1 MPRFLNRL
9 GLAFVVLMTS
19 NAWALGL
26 GEIKLNSALN
36 EPFEAEIELL
46 SATPE
51 ELAELTVKLASSDA
65 FARYGL
71 DRPAYLQ
78 GLTFDIVEVGRADGN
93 YVRVTSRQP
102 MTEPF
107 LTFLVEASWAR
118 GRLLREYTVLLDPP
132 TFAPPQPTQQAVT
145 APQRAEPRDS
155 GRIERPA
162 PQPAAQPAPRPQP
175 VARPRPAP
183 QEPVPQEPAPAPDTD
198 TRPYDTGSADDYIV
212 SRNQTL
218 WGIARSV
225 KPDSRLTINQTML
238 AIFEAN
244 PEAFGGN
251 INILKAGAR
260 LRIPSADEIY
270 QIDRRTALN
279 EVSRQHENWDGTAG
293 TAAEPAYTAE
303 PEPELVPEPE
313 PEQPSLTLVPPDE
326 EPVGIGTGEED
337 AAGEEPMTREQAIL
351 ERLEELEAAEVP
363 EQQALIDIRN
373 DELSNLREELRQ
385 IRGEPPLEVPATD
398 DPFVDGADELGV
410 EMTDE
415 PIAETVDEPE
425 PAEAEPAEAEEPAP
439 ANVIRSAP
447 QEPGFVEK
455 TLDLLQ
461 SFWMIIVG
469 AIVAVAGILFFFL
482 RRRGA
487 DDEGSGVWEPLD
499 AGDDDLTALTRT
511 SQTETI
517 PAPEGDEAFVVV
529 EQEATATGNIGD
541 TIEVPPPEGS
551 ADFDLPG
558 DDQLAETGSLEDT
571 FSSETAVNLDQSD
584 PIAEADFHMA
594 YGLYD
599 QAADLI
605 NGALEVEPERQDL
618 LTKLCEIYFVWG
630 NRDSFVDAAERV
642 KSAVGDGES
651 AEWDKIVIMGQQIA
665 ADHALFAG
673 AGVAGATREV
683 DLTFDAADDGG
694 GDLDM
699 VFGDDETTAGED
711 EGGLDF
717 LFDESG
723 SSEVDEVL
731 DVTQESPT
739 IENPIDEGTAE
750 MPALDE
756 DATIDAA
763 MAEDEQPSDAT
774 AEIDLDD
781 LGLDLDA
788 LDAGGADEAEMEI
801 TGSHEALGDDTDIN
815 KILPDLEDET
825 GKNPAIDP
833 SATGLTATIDVSD
846 LEATGLQETVE
857 VDLGDHDS
865 TDADVDIL
873 AATGKTQI
881 LSDDMAV
888 ETINEPGQIIG
899 DEAETLLASNM
910 DDLDDM
916 GTGTEVISDSD
927 ATILA
932 PVGGDEDFD
941 FAKTEALPK
950 DAFDADAT
958 AETPAL
964 ASTDMDLDLD
974 DLTAVLEATEGGD
987 TVEMPREDETVE
999 QPRPAVDDA
1008 TAEVPTMSFSDDDM
1022 SDDLSEARTMTEVGT
1037 KLDLARA
1044 YVDMGDPGGARS
1056 ILEEVLDE
1064 GDDEQRQQAQ
1074 QLLDSLPS

>member
-26 GEIKLNSALN
+26 GEIKLSSALN

-51 ELAELTVKLASSDA
+51 ELAALTVRLANSDA
-65 FARYGL
+65 FARYDL

-78 GLTFDIVEVGRADGN
+78 GLTFDIVESGGADGN
-93 YVRVTSRQP
+93 YVRVTSRTP

-132 TFAPPQPTQQAVT
+132 TFAPPQPAQQAVT

-183 QEPVPQEPAPAPDTD
+183 QEPVPQETAPAPIPD
-198 TRPYDTGSADDYIV
+198 TRPYDTVSSDDYVV

-225 KPDSRLTINQTML
+225 RPDSRLTINQTML

-270 QIDRRTALN
+270 QIDRRAALN
-279 EVSRQHENWDGTAG
+279 EVSRQHESWDGSAG
-293 TAAEPAYTAE
+293 TAAEPAYTPE
-303 PEPELVPEPE
+303 PEPERVPEPEPE

-337 AAGEEPMTREQAIL
+337 AAGLEPMTREQEIL

-373 DELSNLREELRQ
+373 DELANLREELRE
-385 IRGEPPLEVPATD
+385 IRGEPPLEAAATD
-398 DPFVDGADELGV
+398 DPFVDDSEELGV

-415 PIAETVDEPE
+415 PVAETTDE
-425 PAEAEPAEAEEPAP
+425 AEAEEPAPVEAEEPAP

-447 QEPGFVEK
+447 PEPGFVEK
-455 TLDLLQ
+455 TLDFLQ

-469 AIVAVAGILFFFL
+469 AVVAVAGILFFFL

-487 DDEGSGVWEPLD
+487 EDEGSGMWEALD

-511 SQTETI
+511 SQTESI

-529 EQEATATGNIGD
+529 EQEAPVADNIGD
-541 TIEVPPPEGS
+541 TIEVPAPEGS
-551 ADFDLPG
+551 TGFDLPG

-605 NGALEVEPERQDL
+605 NGALEVEPQRQDL

-642 KSAVGDGES
+642 KSVVGDGES

-665 ADHALFAG
+665 ADHTLFAG
-673 AGVAGATREV
+673 AGIAGATKEV
-683 DLTFDAADDGG
+683 DLTVDAADGDGG
-694 GDLDM
+694 ELDM
-699 VFGDDETTAGED
+699 IFGDDESTAGD
-711 EGGLDF
+711 DDAGLDF

-723 SSEVDEVL
+723 SAQVDEML

-750 MPALDE
+750 MPAMDE

-763 MAEDEQPSDAT
+763 LPEHPGDAT
-774 AEIDLDD
+774 AEIELDD

-788 LDAGGADEAEMEI
+788 LDASGADETEMEI

-815 KILPDLEDET
+815 KILPDLEEET
-825 GKNPAIDP
+825 GKNLAIDP
-833 SATGLTATIDVSD
+833 NATGLTATLDVSD
-846 LEATGLQETVE
+846 MEATGLQETIE
-857 VDLGDHDS
+857 ADLSEQDG
-865 TDADVDIL
+865 TDVDIL

-899 DEAETLLASNM
+899 DDAETLLASNM
-910 DDLDDM
+910 DDLDDI

-927 ATILA
+927 ATMLA

-941 FAKTEALPK
+941 FAKTEALPA

-974 DLTAVLEATEGGD
+974 DLTAVLEATDGGD
-987 TVEMPREDETVE
+987 TVEMPRDEETVE
-999 QPRPAVDDA
+999 QPRPDVDDA
-1008 TAEVPTMSFSDDDM
+1008 TAEVPTMSFSEDDM
-1022 SDDLSEARTMTEVGT
+1022 SEDLSEARTMTEVGT